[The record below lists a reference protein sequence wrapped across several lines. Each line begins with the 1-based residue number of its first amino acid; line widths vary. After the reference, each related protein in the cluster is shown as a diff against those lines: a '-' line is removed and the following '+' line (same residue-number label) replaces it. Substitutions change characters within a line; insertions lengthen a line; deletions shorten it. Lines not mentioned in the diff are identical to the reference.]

1 MKRSKVIM
9 LKKTLS
15 LSLSLA
21 LILSMVG
28 CSQSSE
34 TKSSADSNKKY
45 PKEITYN
52 DYEANQNVQ
61 GMQTG
66 WFAKIIKDKFNI
78 KLNTIAPNVS
88 GQSTFQTRSAAG
100 NLGDIVTINN
110 GDVQN
115 VVKAGLLMDMAP
127 MMKDHG
133 STLSKYTTAINSVK
147 TFLNTDK
154 IYAIPNS
161 ISITLSPT
169 APLPFVDG
177 ATVQTQ
183 SGAAPYLRWDLYQAI
198 GSPKMNTIND
208 LLPVLKKMQAI
219 DPKSNSGKKTYP
231 ISLFKDW
238 DSTTMQN
245 ISSSIPQMY
254 GYNMAPG
261 TSTILT
267 NGDSSKLD
275 IQGIDDENGLY
286 YKTLKLYYDAN
297 KMGLVDPDS
306 PAQTWNTLTAK
317 TQDGQVLYSNYG
329 WSSIQRYNTPALG
342 NAAKPKGFQFVPIAD
357 QKYFDTGYNP
367 YGQNGSVTGIGS
379 KAKDPERLMDF
390 LNWLAQPSTE
400 LMLANG
406 PKGLTWNVK
415 DGQPVLTTFGVTA
428 LQDGSTSK
436 VPASYGGG
444 TYLSGCPATIRM
456 LNQFEIDPT
465 MKTTYLYNL
474 WPSVLKSTTTKLDKS
489 WQSATKSKNM
499 LDYAQKNN
507 MLVVSPGN
515 SYIAPQDSMEVKNN
529 RSICGKIVT
538 NASWQ
543 MVFASSDAQFNSL
556 WTNMKSQIDGN
567 GWKDIVATDMQIAKA
582 YNAACQKSIKEAKK

>member
-1 MKRSKVIM
+1 MKQSKLPM

-15 LSLSLA
+15 ISLA
-21 LILSMVG
+21 LALFLTTVG
-28 CSQSSE
+28 CNQ
-34 TKSSADSNKKY
+34 TNPSAGSNKQY
-45 PKEITYN
+45 PDEITYN

-66 WFAKIIKDKFNI
+66 WFAKIIKEKFNI

-88 GQSTFQTRSAAG
+88 GQATFQTRSAAG
-100 NLGDIVTINN
+100 NLGDIVTINK
-110 GDVQN
+110 GDLQN
-115 VVKAGLLMDMAP
+115 VVNAGLLMDMTP

-147 TFLNTDK
+147 TSLNTDK
-154 IYAIPNS
+154 IFAIPNS
-161 ISITLSPT
+161 ISSTLSPT
-169 APLPFVDG
+169 AALPFVYG

-198 GSPKMNTIND
+198 GSPKMNTIDD
-208 LLPVLKKMQAI
+208 LLPVLKNMQAI
-219 DPKSNSGKKTYP
+219 DPKSDSGKKTYP
-231 ISLFKDW
+231 FSFFKDW
-238 DSTTMQN
+238 DSFTMQN
-245 ISSSIPQMY
+245 VSNSIPQMY
-254 GYNMAPG
+254 GYNMVPG

-267 NGDSSKLD
+267 NGDSSKLEV
-275 IQGIDDENGLY
+275 QRIDDENGLY
-286 YKTLKLYYDAN
+286 YKTLKLYYEAN

-306 PAQTWNTLTAK
+306 PSQTWNTLTAK
-317 TQDGQVLYSNYG
+317 TNDGQVLYSNYG

-342 NAAKPKGFQFVPIAD
+342 NSVKPKGFEFVPIAD

-367 YGQNGSVTGIGS
+367 YGQEGSVTGIGS

-390 LNWLAQPSTE
+390 LNWLAEPSTE

-415 DGQPVLTTFGVTA
+415 DGQPVLTAFGVKA
-428 LQDGSTSK
+428 LQDGSIE

-444 TYLSGCPATIRM
+444 TYTTGCPATIRM

-465 MKTTYLYNL
+465 LKTTYLYEL
-474 WPSVLKSTTTKLDKS
+474 WPSVLKSATTKLDES
-489 WQSATKSKNM
+489 WQSATDSKNM
-499 LDYAQKNN
+499 IDYAQKHN

-515 SYIAPQDSMEVKNN
+515 SYVAPQDAMEIKNN
-529 RSICGKIVT
+529 RLICGKIVID
-538 NASWQ
+538 ASWQ

-556 WTNMKSQIDGN
+556 WTKMKSQLDGN
-567 GWKDIVATDMQIAKA
+567 GWKDIVAADMKTAKA
-582 YNAACQKSIKEAKK
+582 YNAACQKSIKEAKSQK